1 MKHMKYS
8 LLIKAIPLLLCL
20 SSCHQGTQ
28 ERSGPAAGEESYLS
42 DEAGDIVISREQFES
57 MGMEIGDPAPML
69 FSNSVS
75 ANGYIIA
82 SACGSAK
89 ISTLISGRVRHIKYS
104 AGDYVRSGAILFS
117 LESREFIELQ
127 QIYAETFQRF
137 LMLKADYERMK
148 ILNEEK
154 VAAQKDFLKA
164 ESEYR
169 TENVVVEGLRARL
182 KMLHVDPS
190 IIEKGDIVPFLSVKS
205 PISGTI
211 IRQELVLG
219 QHVEP
224 DETSMELVDE
234 SDLRLRLEL
243 FEKSIIELQVGQLV
257 KFALPDRPEITYT
270 ATLSHIGKSVSPE
283 TRTVECYAE
292 IAKED
297 RPAFIDN
304 MFVESAILTCEREV
318 LAIPDEAL
326 IREPDRDFV
335 LILIQEEDEMIFRKV
350 PVQTGV
356 SQKGYTEILDDSLS
370 SILLVGTFNLW
381 AEE

>member
-1 MKHMKYS
+1 MKYS
-8 LLIKAIPLLLCL
+8 LLIITIPLLLCL
-20 SSCHQGTQ
+20 SSCHRGAR
-28 ERSGPAAGEESYLS
+28 EGNSPAAGSESYLS
-42 DEAGDIVISREQFES
+42 DKAGEIAITREQFES
-57 MGMEIGDPAPML
+57 MNMEIGDPAPMQ

-75 ANGYIIA
+75 ANGYVIA
-82 SACGSAK
+82 SATGSAE
-89 ISTLISGRVRHIKYS
+89 ISTLISGRVRHISYS

-127 QIYAETFQRF
+127 QTYAESFQRL

-154 VAAQKDFLKA
+154 IAAQKDFLKA

-182 KMLHVDPS
+182 RMLHVEPS

-211 IRQELVLG
+211 TKQDLVLG
-219 QHVEP
+219 QHLEP

-234 SDLRLRLEL
+234 TNLRLRLEL
-243 FEKSIIELQVGQLV
+243 FEKSIVDLKVGQQV
-257 KFALPDRPEITYT
+257 KFTAPDRPEKEYI
-270 ATLSHIGKSVSPE
+270 ATLSHIGRSVSPE
-283 TRTVECYAE
+283 SRTVECFAE

-297 RPAFIDN
+297 RPDFIDN

-335 LILIQEEDEMIFRKV
+335 LILIQEENEMVFRKV
-350 PVQTGV
+350 PVQTGM
-356 SQKGYTEILDDSLS
+356 SQKGYTEILDDRLS
-370 SILLVGTFNLW
+370 SVLLAGTYNLW
-381 AEE
+381 TEE